1 MQPVSQARGNGV
13 ELGKGTETAT
23 ASGVSRAQGAGGS
36 NRARHICVVGL
47 RGIPDVIGGIE
58 AHCQQLYPRLV
69 KLSGGTRVTVLIRYG
84 YTQRRLSEYE
94 GIQVRTIWSPRIWG
108 VDTVVHSFLS
118 VLYARLFLRPDV
130 LHLHGIGPGFFT
142 PLARL
147 LGMRTVVTH
156 HARDY
161 LRPKWSRRGQ
171 TFLRLGEMFSAHSAN
186 AVICVSKALHHEFV
200 DAYPVARSR
209 ARVIPNASA
218 LAARVPDHIEPVLAR
233 FGLVPNGYVLA
244 VGRLDA
250 AKSFDE
256 LIAAF
261 KQARPDCKLVI
272 VGSEI
277 GNEAHAAELWEHR
290 SNDVIFTGFQSG
302 EVLASLYRGAAL
314 FVHPSRLEGY
324 GLVIA
329 EALTLGLPL
338 IVSDIPPHLEFELPQ
353 QCYFPAGDVE
363 ALAAKLRGGNYQQYR
378 APAAS
383 EDQRGRDWNDIAASH
398 LELYRELAGS

>member
-1 MQPVSQARGNGV
+1 MHQVSHARGNGV
-13 ELGKGTETAT
+13 QLAKGTETAL
-23 ASGVSRAQGAGGS
+23 AAGDSQAKDAGGS
-36 NRARHICVVGL
+36 SRALHICVVGL

-69 KLSGGTRVTVLIRYG
+69 KLSGETRVTVLIRHG

-186 AVICVSKALHHEFV
+186 AVICVSKALHQEFV

-218 LAARVPDHIEPVLAR
+218 LAARVPDDIAPVLDGL
-233 FGLVPNGYVLA
+233 GLVPNGYILA

-250 AKSFDE
+250 AKSFDD

-261 KQARPDCKLVI
+261 TQARPDAKLVI

-277 GNEAHAAELWEHR
+277 GNEAHAAELWEHK
-290 SNDVIFTGFQSG
+290 SDDIIFTGFQSG

-338 IVSDIPPHLEFELPQ
+338 IVSDIAPHLEFDLPP
-353 QCYFPAGDVE
+353 QCYFPAGDVD
-363 ALAAKLRGGNYQQYR
+363 ALAAKLGGGNYELYR

-383 EDQRGRDWNDIAASH
+383 EDQQGRDWNDIAARH